1 MKKLGLI
8 FFFTLVL
15 GQISFSQVFRFYNDL
30 DSLKT
35 EVIFQ
40 TENFVQSNFL
50 TQKIT
55 SDIIF
60 SNYIPQEVME
70 KMQNKLGAKNLLNA
84 ETRQSLQFNYKVDS
98 NWVIGLN
105 VADRI
110 LGYGLFSKDFIEVL
124 SSGNR
129 SNQTEVYDFSGSN
142 LNLFKFQEFG
152 VNLKYKVNNMHQIN
166 FGINYLN
173 LEAFNQVQ
181 LKNTTF
187 SVNDLGTETEILLSG
202 NAQFSDTTN
211 KSLMANNGGGFSLS
225 GAYTTHF
232 SILKNQPRKGTA
244 TMFFKDLGKLYANNQ
259 TLTYEQNDEEY
270 NFNGI
275 YIENISNYK
284 PKIFQEQSPDT
295 IYQRIISSAK
305 FEKASSALPWLVG
318 FTVVQPIFAKSN
330 FSFGSYFR
338 NISGSLPLFYGS
350 YETEINQNL
359 RLEVN
364 SNAGGF
370 GNFSVGAGATG
381 TFDKLRIKLKTANL
395 NSLIFNQTQTGLGIF
410 AEINYRIK

>member
-1 MKKLGLI
+1 M
-8 FFFTLVL
+8 LVL
-15 GQISFSQVFRFYNDL
+15 GQITFSQVFRFYNDF

-40 TENFVQSNFL
+40 TENFVQTNFL
-50 TQKIT
+50 THKVT

-60 SNYIPQEVME
+60 SRYITNEVME
-70 KMQNKLGAKNLLNA
+70 KMQNKLGSRNLLNA
-84 ETRQSLQFNYKVDS
+84 ETRQSLQFNYRVDS
-98 NWVIGLN
+98 NLVVGLN

-110 LGYGLFSKDFIEVL
+110 LGYGKFSNDVIYVL

-129 SNQTEVYDFSGSN
+129 TSQAEVYDFSGSN
-142 LNLFKFQEFG
+142 INLFKFQEFG

-166 FGINYLN
+166 FGVNYLN

-187 SVNDLGTETEILLSG
+187 SVKELGTETEILLSG
-202 NAQFSDTTN
+202 IAQFSDTTN
-211 KSLMANNGGGFSLS
+211 KSFMANNGGGFSLQ
-225 GAYTTHF
+225 GAFTTHF

-244 TMFFKDLGKLYANNQ
+244 TMFFKDLGMLYANNR
-259 TLTYEQNDEEY
+259 TLTYEQNDEIY

-284 PKIFQEQSPDT
+284 PRVFREQSPDT
-295 IYQRIISSAK
+295 IYQKIISSAK
-305 FEKASSALPWLVG
+305 FEKASSALPWLIG
-318 FTVVQPIFAKSN
+318 FTVVQPVFEKSN

-350 YETEINQNL
+350 FATEINQNII
-359 RLEVN
+359 LEVN

-370 GNFSVGAGATG
+370 GNFSVGAGVTS

-410 AEINYRIK
+410 AEINYKIK

>member
-1 MKKLGLI
+1 
-8 FFFTLVL
+8 
-15 GQISFSQVFRFYNDL
+15 
-30 DSLKT
+30 
-35 EVIFQ
+35 
-40 TENFVQSNFL
+40 
-50 TQKIT
+50 
-55 SDIIF
+55 
-60 SNYIPQEVME
+60 
-70 KMQNKLGAKNLLNA
+70 
-84 ETRQSLQFNYKVDS
+84 
-98 NWVIGLN
+98 
-105 VADRI
+105 
-110 LGYGLFSKDFIEVL
+110 
-124 SSGNR
+124 
-129 SNQTEVYDFSGSN
+129 
-142 LNLFKFQEFG
+142 
-152 VNLKYKVNNMHQIN
+152 MHQIN

-187 SVNDLGTETEILLSG
+187 SVNNLGTETEILLSG

-305 FEKASSALPWLVG
+305 FPLGHRFRIAPGRAACGGKARPRARRRPNHGRLQNPCD
-318 FTVVQPIFAKSN
+318 QKSWP
-330 FSFGSYFR
+330 R
-338 NISGSLPLFYGS
+338 RRRP
-350 YETEINQNL
+350 
-359 RLEVN
+359 
-364 SNAGGF
+364 
-370 GNFSVGAGATG
+370 
-381 TFDKLRIKLKTANL
+381 
-395 NSLIFNQTQTGLGIF
+395 
-410 AEINYRIK
+410 